1 MKHSVSIIK
10 MDRVNKAYNASVS
23 LVKKE
28 FIKIPDALHLFHNS
42 ERKYY
47 ENLKYDRRKLNYI
60 LGRFSAKLA
69 VNTLSKKAT
78 LESIKI
84 GSGVFGFPIVKCLKV
99 KNIQVSITHCGNI
112 GMSVAF
118 KESHPMGIDIEEI
131 NCDKEKAILSQ
142 ITHKEI
148 ELLKTLEI
156 NNISG
161 FTALWCA
168 KEALAKII
176 KTGMM
181 LDFVFLEIENIKK
194 EGTTFVATF
203 QHFGQYKAMCHVN
216 KNYAIAIVLPRK
228 TSTDLTKVWTM
239 FDTNVIEPINEKG
252 G

>member
-10 MDRVNKAYNASVS
+10 MDRTNKAYNASVS

-42 ERKYY
+42 ERKQY
-47 ENLKYDRRKLNYI
+47 EKLKYDRRKLNYI

-69 VNTLSKKAT
+69 VSKLSKKAT

-84 GSGVFGFPIVKCLKV
+84 GAGVFGFPIVKGLKV
-99 KNIQVSITHCGNI
+99 KNIQVSITHCGSI
-112 GMSVAF
+112 GMSIAF

-131 NCDKEKAILSQ
+131 NIDKEKAILSQ
-142 ITHKEI
+142 ITQKEI
-148 ELLKTLEI
+148 GLLKTLEI

-181 LDFVFLEIENIKK
+181 LDFVFLEIEEIKK
-194 EGTTFVATF
+194 EGTTFTATF

-216 KNYAIAIVLPRK
+216 ENYAIAIVLPRK
-228 TSTDLTKVWTM
+228 TNVDLTKVWTM
-239 FDTNVIEPINEKG
+239 FDTNVVDSIKL
-252 G
+252 